1 MCCIKV
7 FTRGR
12 KSNEIF
18 SSFFSPSQSQSL
30 STTFLLFFVHS
41 ILISY
46 KERGSTADKSAS
58 SAARIREEE
67 PVLVAWKVDACWL
80 ALPYDYSN
88 DGERASWVMPRLKVK
103 RRKAVAI
110 RLDGKPVSLSLST
123 SLSLSLFI
131 RSITNYCEWT
141 DQETFGEKPSS
152 QGEERGSNGEINGHY
167 RRVLA
172 NSRCLW
178 KTIRDWLCLR
188 WWRGGGGEGKGRTLS
203 SQHFSTFCWRSL
215 LFYNSTATC
224 SVRRGPD
231 VSPREKERKGSVLP
245 ASLILLMAARP
256 VRFIQHLVREK
267 LSHRTM
273 ASCRVLRWII
283 HTHTATSFFSLLHFF
298 LCCPF
303 RPLLFLFPCP
313 PPQNLLPLLFPYIQ
327 ARARRTQL
335 TSHDQSLPVTSG
347 Y

>member
-1 MCCIKV
+1 MNRPGDI
-7 FTRGR
+7 
-12 KSNEIF
+12 
-18 SSFFSPSQSQSL
+18 
-30 STTFLLFFVHS
+30 
-41 ILISY
+41 
-46 KERGSTADKSAS
+46 
-58 SAARIREEE
+58 
-67 PVLVAWKVDACWL
+67 
-80 ALPYDYSN
+80 
-88 DGERASWVMPRLKVK
+88 
-103 RRKAVAI
+103 RRKAEQPG
-110 RLDGKPVSLSLST
+110 RGEGQQRGNK
-123 SLSLSLFI
+123 
-131 RSITNYCEWT
+131 WT
-141 DQETFGEKPSS
+141 LPKGIGQQQVPLKDHKGLTVFTVVE
-152 QGEERGSNGEINGHY
+152 
-167 RRVLA
+167 
-172 NSRCLW
+172 
-178 KTIRDWLCLR
+178 
-188 WWRGGGGEGKGRTLS
+188 GGGEGKGRTLS

-256 VRFIQHLVREK
+256 VRFIQHLVREN